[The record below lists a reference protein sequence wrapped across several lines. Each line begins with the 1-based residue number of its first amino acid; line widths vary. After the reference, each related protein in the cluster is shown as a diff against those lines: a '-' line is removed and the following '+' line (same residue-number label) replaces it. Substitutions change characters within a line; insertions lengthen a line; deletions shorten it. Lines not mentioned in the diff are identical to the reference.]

1 MDSVKKVKLIKC
13 IVLNIICFIPFAAII
28 FWINSKASLENY
40 GIRFVSSF
48 IVSVLWF
55 ITTRKFVDRRFFP
68 KKK

>member
-13 IVLNIICFIPFAAII
+13 IMLNIICFIPFAAII

-40 GIRFVSSF
+40 GISFVSSF

-55 ITTRKFVDRRFFP
+55 ITTRTFVDSRFFP
-68 KKK
+68 RKK

>member
-1 MDSVKKVKLIKC
+1 M
-13 IVLNIICFIPFAAII
+13 LNIICFIPFAAVI

-55 ITTRKFVDRRFFP
+55 ITTKKFVDRRFFP